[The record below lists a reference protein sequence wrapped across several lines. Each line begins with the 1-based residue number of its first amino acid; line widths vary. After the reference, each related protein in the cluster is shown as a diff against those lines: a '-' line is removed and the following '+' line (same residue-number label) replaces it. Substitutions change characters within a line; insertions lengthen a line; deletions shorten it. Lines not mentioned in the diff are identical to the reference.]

1 MDITFKEMNLDD
13 LEKIKNNLISDFDDF
28 WTYETLKGELL
39 SSSSKYIVAID
50 KNEIIGFAGIKIVL
64 DEADIMNIV
73 TKRSNRNKGIGS
85 LLLEN
90 LILLANKLNVKSI
103 ILEVNEEN
111 SIAIHLYKK
120 YGFKKIAIRKN
131 YYKNKNA
138 IIMKK
143 KLP

>member
-1 MDITFKEMNLDD
+1 MDITFREMNLDD
-13 LEKIKNNLISDFDDF
+13 LEEIKDKLVSNFDDF

-39 SSSSKYIVAID
+39 SSSSRYIVAID

-103 ILEVNEEN
+103 I
-111 SIAIHLYKK
+111 
-120 YGFKKIAIRKN
+120 
-131 YYKNKNA
+131 
-138 IIMKK
+138 
-143 KLP
+143 